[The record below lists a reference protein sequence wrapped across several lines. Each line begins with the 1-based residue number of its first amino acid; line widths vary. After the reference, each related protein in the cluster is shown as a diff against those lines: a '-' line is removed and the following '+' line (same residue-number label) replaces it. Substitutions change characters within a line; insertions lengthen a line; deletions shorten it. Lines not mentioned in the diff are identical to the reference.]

1 MRAMQWMPYKVL
13 LPEKVLESI
22 HHVSAE
28 EFKRRVIQYMAP
40 RYPDYIV
47 MKVKDGFA
55 ICERK

>member
-1 MRAMQWMPYKVL
+1 MPYKVL